1 MPQIRPHD
9 EPGATLPANTPE
21 TADSISAGERY
32 RQHLE
37 RFPERTADNALE
49 RAARALVRIAHI
61 RAKAPPR
68 AD

>member
-1 MPQIRPHD
+1 MPQIRPRD
-9 EPGATLPANTPE
+9 ETGATLPADTPE
-21 TADSISAGERY
+21 TPDPVSAGERY
-32 RQHLE
+32 RRHLE
-37 RFPERTADNALE
+37 RFPERIADNALE